1 MLAIESRNEEL
12 VASILE
18 HAANPFF
25 KDALGKT
32 AINYAQFMRDER
44 MDELIR

>member
-1 MLAIESRNEEL
+1 MLAIESRNKEL

-18 HAANPFF
+18 KSANPFF

-32 AINYAQFMRDER
+32 AINYAQFMIDDR
-44 MDELIR
+44 MEELIR